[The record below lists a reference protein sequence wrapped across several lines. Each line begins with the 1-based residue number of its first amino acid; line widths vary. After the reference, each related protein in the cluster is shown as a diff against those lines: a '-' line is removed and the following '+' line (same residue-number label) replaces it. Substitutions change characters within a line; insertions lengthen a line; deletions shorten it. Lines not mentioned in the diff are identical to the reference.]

1 MRAVCCQIAAIN
13 VVQKAR
19 GHPFILPSLSI
30 GPEVEKRKS
39 ILLHGFH
46 DYLK

>member
-1 MRAVCCQIAAIN
+1 VCWQIAAIN

-19 GHPFILPSLSI
+19 GHPFVLPSLSTDL
-30 GPEVEKRKS
+30 EVEKKKN

-46 DYLK
+46 DHLK